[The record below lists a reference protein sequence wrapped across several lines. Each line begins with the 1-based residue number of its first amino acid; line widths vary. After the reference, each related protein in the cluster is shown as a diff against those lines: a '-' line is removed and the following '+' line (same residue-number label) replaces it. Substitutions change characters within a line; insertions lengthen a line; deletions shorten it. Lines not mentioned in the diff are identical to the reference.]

1 MKKKFL
7 KILFI
12 GDIIGKPGRQAV
24 SQLLPDLKKKLD
36 IDFVIANVEN
46 AAGGFGVT
54 PNIAN
59 ELCELGI
66 NCLTSGNHIWDKK
79 EIFDY
84 LDKSNNI
91 LRPANYCNGVSG
103 TGARVFEIKT
113 GEKIGV
119 INLAGLVFMTSL
131 ESPFYVALREIE
143 KLKKETNIILI
154 DFHAEATSEKIALGW
169 FLDGKVSA
177 IIGSHTHV
185 QTADERILPQET
197 AYITDAGM
205 TGPFDSVI
213 GSEKNIIL
221 KKFLTQIPIKYEV
234 AKEDIKL
241 CGVVVKIDAISGK
254 SLEIKRIQIPLN

>member
-1 MKKKFL
+1 MQNKL
-7 KILFI
+7 NILFI

-24 SQLLPDLKKKLD
+24 SQLLLNLKKKLN
-36 IDFVIANVEN
+36 IDFVIGNVEN
-46 AAGGFGVT
+46 AAGGFGIT
-54 PNIAN
+54 PKIAE
-59 ELCELGI
+59 ELSNLGI

-91 LRPANYCNGVSG
+91 LRPANYFTGVAGSG
-103 TGARVFEIKT
+103 SKIFEIKNNI
-113 GEKIGV
+113 KIGV
-119 INLAGLVFMTSL
+119 INLTGLVYMTAL

-143 KLKKETNIILI
+143 KLKKETNIIFI

-185 QTADERILPQET
+185 QTADERILPQKT

-213 GSEKNIIL
+213 GSDKDIIL
-221 KKFLTQIPIKYEV
+221 KKFLTQIPIKFEV
-234 AKEDIKL
+234 AKEDIRL
-241 CGVVVKIDAISGK
+241 CGVVITIDPISGK
-254 SLEIKRIQIPLN
+254 ALEIKRLQINLD